1 MSLSGSVGRK
11 SWRSRFALGVVY
23 LLLCLGAVTTVVPF
37 TVMVSTSLKGPTDQN
52 DNKLIPRYFSEVKPV
67 KEDWSKP
74 DATLLGKYLDDK
86 YQGNPSVI
94 QSTRLKPDA
103 SAEEIAKYE
112 QFLMDLPVT
121 MWQAGFRQAGGQVTS
136 KLTLRYQN
144 WLKARFSTIQE
155 LNRAYVEENVSFIT
169 VPPPGELLDR
179 KDWSPPLNSKKYQD
193 WLEFKKTLPAE
204 FRIPIRVTRLWQEFL
219 QGKFQGQF
227 ANVPKQYAGDAKSF
241 ETLTNPF
248 SGCIITPLEEEFKSK
263 RLPDDPS
270 RTGAEDRWS
279 AFIAPDRNYKYRMA
293 PEVMPIAAYESAFVS
308 KNASEIRKEFATRN
322 YRYVTSYI
330 LLNGRAVVNTV
341 LFCALV
347 ILTQLTVNPL
357 AAFALSRFPI
367 RSTGK
372 ILIFLL
378 ATMAFPAEVAMIPSF
393 ILLKDLGLLNTFAAL
408 VLPGAA
414 SGYMIYL
421 LKGFFDS
428 LPQELYESGQLDGAK
443 EITMMWKIAFPLS
456 RPVLGYL
463 ALVAFMGAY
472 GAFLFAFLI
481 AQDRNM
487 WTLMVSMYQLQLV
500 APKAVVMA
508 GLTIAAL
515 PTLLVFLAAQRV
527 ILRGIVLPGER

>member
-1 MSLSGSVGRK
+1 MSLSGSVGKK
-11 SWRSRFALGVVY
+11 SWRARFAMGVVY
-23 LLLCLGAVTTVVPF
+23 LLLSLGAVTTVVPF
-37 TVMVSTSLKGPTDQN
+37 LVMVSTSLKGTTDQN
-52 DNKLIPRYFSEVKPV
+52 DNKLIPRYFTEVRPV

-94 QSTRLKPDA
+94 QSTRLKPQA
-103 SAEEIAKYE
+103 TAEEIAKYE

-121 MWQAGFRQAGGQVTS
+121 MWLAGFRQAGGQVTS

-144 WLKARFSTIQE
+144 WLKARFSSIQE

-179 KDWSPPLNSKKYQD
+179 KDWSPPRNSKKYQD

-227 ANVPKQYAGDAKSF
+227 ANVPKEVAGVAKSF
-241 ETLTNPF
+241 ETLSYP
-248 SGCIITPLEEEFKSK
+248 SVEVASPLRQEFLAK
-263 RLPDDPS
+263 RLPADPL
-270 RTGAEDRWS
+270 RTGAEARWKEAAAS
-279 AFIAPDRNYKYRMA
+279 LSPTGNDDAIV
-293 PEVMPIAAYESAFVS
+293 EMPIAAYESSFVS
-308 KNASEIRKEFATRN
+308 KNTGELRQEFATRN

-481 AQDRNM
+481 AQDRSM